1 MLVGIDSQ
9 LSLILAFWT
18 DLKRTWNPHSFS
30 RNKTLQL
37 VVQAA
42 EFKFES
48 KIKPLPV
55 IWQSL
60 LDCHFQ
66 KTIQD
71 FNSWFNGR
79 ALLVTLMQG
88 FGWSHLQ
95 AQTQGVSKQV
105 AVLLAATGSLEE
117 TLLPAYH
124 SFDTDSVLESKRFQC
139 FVNFGWWLQIF
150 FLIWNEIMVELAR
163 SCYWP
168 KSCASGS
175 AGYWPKLCS
184 SLSQEPRRWK
194 LKIITTVP
202 WKLEITCNK
211 IRCQIV
217 QTIAS
222 RKLCLL

>member
-1 MLVGIDSQ
+1 MNIVLGLGDAGWNRLTAVLNFGI
-9 LSLILAFWT
+9 LNWP
-18 DLKRTWNPHSFS
+18 KRTWNSHSFS

-79 ALLVTLMQG
+79 ALLVTLMLG

-95 AQTQGVSKQV
+95 EQTQGISKQV

-150 FLIWNEIMVELAR
+150 FSYEMKLWWNWLDLVTDQKAVLVAQLVTDQSCAHHLAR
-163 SCYWP
+163 SLGDE
-168 KSCASGS
+168 S
-175 AGYWPKLCS
+175 
-184 SLSQEPRRWK
+184 WK
-194 LKIITTVP
+194 
-202 WKLEITCNK
+202 
-211 IRCQIV
+211 
-217 QTIAS
+217 
-222 RKLCLL
+222 